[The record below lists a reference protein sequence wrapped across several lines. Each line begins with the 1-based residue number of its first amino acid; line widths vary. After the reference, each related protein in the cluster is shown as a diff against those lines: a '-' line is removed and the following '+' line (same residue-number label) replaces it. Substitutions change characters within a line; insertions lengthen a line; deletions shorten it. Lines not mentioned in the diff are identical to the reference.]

1 MEKDLVKKSV
11 TSLLNEYLQ
20 KNLSEEL
27 RKKITDKSYSA
38 ATSEEVKI
46 VDLETLSNSLQKE
59 IIITKLPDNNQKVVF
74 GNLTFFYSNEKTKIS
89 FNPDTVFFGKKVTR
103 NDIIKVLL
111 LLLKNF
117 GITLEFEELQK
128 VFTNKNSPKNSNQ
141 NIIDCTNIINMLKM
155 ALENNKKYMG
165 EGGTRRKRKT
175 KRRTKRRTKK
185 YNYRKKKSLKKCKT
199 VGGNSIRKF
208 LLILFR
214 ILFCGTIASSIN
226 FGINPTKYNGNIFI
240 YFGLGTLCVLMTILT
255 NNIYNIDIEIIGHYN
270 RTNQDELDISRGS
283 TASITTLGD
292 DNDLEDPTEELP
304 EELPV
309 VPLEINL
316 TPVNSETQENNIIN
330 DIVDIKDIL
339 LRFEEEENNNI

>member
-1 MEKDLVKKSV
+1 MEKGLVKKSV
-11 TSLLNEYLQ
+11 TSLLNEYLH
-20 KNLSEEL
+20 KLPEGL
-27 RKKITDKSYSA
+27 YKPITDKSYSA

-117 GITLEFEELQK
+117 GIKLEFEELQK

-141 NIIDCTNIINMLKM
+141 NIIDCTNIINMLKT

-165 EGGTRRKRKT
+165 EGGTRRKRK
-175 KRRTKRRTKK
+175 TKRRTKK

-199 VGGNSIRKF
+199 VGGNSIKKF

-226 FGINPTKYNGNIFI
+226 FGVNPTKYNGNIFTC
-240 YFGLGTLCVLMTILT
+240 FGIGLLIVFMTIIT
-255 NNIYNIDIEIIGHYN
+255 NNMYNIDIEEYN
-270 RTNQDELDISRGS
+270 ELDISRGS

>member
-1 MEKDLVKKSV
+1 MQIYYIDIYIMEKGLVKKSV

-20 KNLSEEL
+20 KHLPEGL
-27 RKKITDKSYSA
+27 PITDKSY
-38 ATSEEVKI
+38 SEEVKI

-59 IIITKLPDNNQKVVF
+59 IIITKLPDNNQKVDF
-74 GNLTFFYSNEKTKIS
+74 GNITFFYSNEKTKIL

-117 GITLEFEELQK
+117 GIKLEFEELQK

-141 NIIDCTNIINMLKM
+141 NIIDCTNIIKMLKM

-165 EGGTRRKRKT
+165 EGGTRRKRK
-175 KRRTKRRTKK
+175 TKRRTKK

-226 FGINPTKYNGNIFI
+226 FGVNPTKYNGNIFT
-240 YFGLGTLCVLMTILT
+240 YFGIGTLCVLMTILT
-255 NNIYNIDIEIIGHYN
+255 NNMYNIDIEEYN
-270 RTNQDELDISRGS
+270 ELDISRGS
-283 TASITTLGD
+283 TASFTKVGD
-292 DNDLEDPTEELP
+292 DYDLENGNEDP
-304 EELPV
+304 
-309 VPLEINL
+309 
-316 TPVNSETQENNIIN
+316 S
-330 DIVDIKDIL
+330 
-339 LRFEEEENNNI
+339 

>member
-1 MEKDLVKKSV
+1 
-11 TSLLNEYLQ
+11 
-20 KNLSEEL
+20 
-27 RKKITDKSYSA
+27 
-38 ATSEEVKI
+38 
-46 VDLETLSNSLQKE
+46 
-59 IIITKLPDNNQKVVF
+59 
-74 GNLTFFYSNEKTKIS
+74 
-89 FNPDTVFFGKKVTR
+89 
-103 NDIIKVLL
+103 
-111 LLLKNF
+111 
-117 GITLEFEELQK
+117 
-128 VFTNKNSPKNSNQ
+128 
-141 NIIDCTNIINMLKM
+141 MLKM

-199 VGGNSIRKF
+199 VGGNSIKKF

-240 YFGLGTLCVLMTILT
+240 YFGLGTLCVLMTIIT
-255 NNIYNIDIEIIGHYN
+255 NNMYNIYIEIIGQYN

-292 DNDLEDPTEELP
+292 DNDLEDPTEDP
-304 EELPV
+304 TEELPV

-330 DIVDIKDIL
+330 DIVYIKDIL
-339 LRFEEEENNNI
+339 FEEEENNNI

>member
-1 MEKDLVKKSV
+1 MEKGLVKKSV
-11 TSLLNEYLQ
+11 TSLLNKYLQ
-20 KNLSEEL
+20 KRLPEEL
-27 RKKITDKSYSA
+27 YKPITDKSY
-38 ATSEEVKI
+38 SEEVKI

-59 IIITKLPDNNQKVVF
+59 IIITKLPDNNQKVDF
-74 GNLTFFYSNEKTKIS
+74 GNITFFYSNEKTKIS

-117 GITLEFEELQK
+117 GIKLEFEELQK

-141 NIIDCTNIINMLKM
+141 NIIDCTNIIKMLKM

-165 EGGTRRKRKT
+165 EGGTRRKRK
-175 KRRTKRRTKK
+175 TKRRTKK

-226 FGINPTKYNGNIFI
+226 FGVNPTKYNGNIFT
-240 YFGLGTLCVLMTILT
+240 YFGIGTLCVLMTILT
-255 NNIYNIDIEIIGHYN
+255 NNMYNPELEEYN
-270 RTNQDELDISRGS
+270 ELDISRGS

-292 DNDLEDPTEELP
+292 DNDLEDPL
-304 EELPV
+304 LV

-316 TPVNSETQENNIIN
+316 TPVNSETQENNIIL
-330 DIVDIKDIL
+330 DINDIL
-339 LRFEEEENNNI
+339 LELEEENNNIENL

>member
-1 MEKDLVKKSV
+1 MEKGLVKKSV

-20 KNLSEEL
+20 KHLPEGL
-27 RKKITDKSYSA
+27 YKPITDKSY
-38 ATSEEVKI
+38 SEEVKI

-59 IIITKLPDNNQKVVF
+59 IIITKLPDNNQKVDF
-74 GNLTFFYSNEKTKIS
+74 GNITFFYSNEKTKIS

-214 ILFCGTIASSIN
+214 ILFCGTIASGIN
-226 FGINPTKYNGNIFI
+226 FGVNPTKYNGNIFT
-240 YFGLGTLCVLMTILT
+240 YFGIGTLCVLMTILT
-255 NNIYNIDIEIIGHYN
+255 NNMYNIDIEEYN
-270 RTNQDELDISRGS
+270 ELDISRGSTGS

-292 DNDLEDPTEELP
+292 DNDLEDP
-304 EELPV
+304 LPV

-316 TPVNSETQENNIIN
+316 TPVNSGRQENNII
-330 DIVDIKDIL
+330 VDINDIL
-339 LRFEEEENNNI
+339 LELEEENNNIENL